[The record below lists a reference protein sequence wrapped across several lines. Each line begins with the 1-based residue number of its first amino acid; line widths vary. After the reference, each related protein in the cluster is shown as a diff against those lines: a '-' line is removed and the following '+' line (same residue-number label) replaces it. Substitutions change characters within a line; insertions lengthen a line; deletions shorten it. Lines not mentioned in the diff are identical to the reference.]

1 MDNTEVPYFTN
12 AKEGYV
18 PAKLA
23 QRNSATQ
30 PLRLLQFVVRH
41 VIPDVLQFL
50 VRLVPLLLQGL
61 VGLVLPAQKKSI
73 RGQTALVTGGANGLG
88 RALCLRL
95 AREGCQVAV
104 VDIDLPGAQRTAE
117 DVRQLGVKAEA
128 FLADIASS
136 EEVDRL
142 RLAVETKLGPVDV
155 LVNNAGLLAVLSLS
169 EGKATDLERII
180 NVNLLSHFWY
190 AVRAL
195 MESLNSELRMDGLE
209 HELHTTCVYP
219 SLIATRQEFMDML
232 DSYNYL
238 KRVYV
243 FTPEQV
249 AEQIVAG
256 VLVNKREVFV
266 PNILALLCKQ
276 FECLPSGLRHLLVR
290 TTIRAF
296 MEGMKERRRGHILA
310 VSSIMGYIA
319 LPRSVSYAATKF
331 AVRGMMQA
339 LQRELTMDGFGEE
352 IFTTTVFPTFIATR
366 KELMDLLNEL
376 SFDEKL
382 AILTPEEAA
391 GEAVEGMLHGHTRVL
406 AAPFFIRLFIY
417 LTDLLPCALSS
428 LLLETITGKLPQ
440 LTKRTENGA

>member
-95 AREGCQVAV
+95 AREGCHVAV

-180 NVNLLSHFWY
+180 NVNLLSHFWTIRAFMPGMTARHRGHIVGIASIAAYFPVGRFIPYTVTKY

-232 DSYNYL
+232 GSY
-238 KRVYV
+238 K
-243 FTPEQV
+243 
-249 AEQIVAG
+249 
-256 VLVNKREVFV
+256 
-266 PNILALLCKQ
+266 
-276 FECLPSGLRHLLVR
+276 
-290 TTIRAF
+290 
-296 MEGMKERRRGHILA
+296 
-310 VSSIMGYIA
+310 
-319 LPRSVSYAATKF
+319 
-331 AVRGMMQA
+331 
-339 LQRELTMDGFGEE
+339 
-352 IFTTTVFPTFIATR
+352 
-366 KELMDLLNEL
+366 
-376 SFDEKL
+376 
-382 AILTPEEAA
+382 
-391 GEAVEGMLHGHTRVL
+391 
-406 AAPFFIRLFIY
+406 
-417 LTDLLPCALSS
+417 
-428 LLLETITGKLPQ
+428 
-440 LTKRTENGA
+440 

>member
-95 AREGCQVAV
+95 AREGCHVAV

-180 NVNLLSHFWY
+180 NVNLLSHFW
-190 AVRAL
+190 
-195 MESLNSELRMDGLE
+195 
-209 HELHTTCVYP
+209 
-219 SLIATRQEFMDML
+219 
-232 DSYNYL
+232 
-238 KRVYV
+238 
-243 FTPEQV
+243 
-249 AEQIVAG
+249 
-256 VLVNKREVFV
+256 
-266 PNILALLCKQ
+266 
-276 FECLPSGLRHLLVR
+276 
-290 TTIRAF
+290 TIRAF